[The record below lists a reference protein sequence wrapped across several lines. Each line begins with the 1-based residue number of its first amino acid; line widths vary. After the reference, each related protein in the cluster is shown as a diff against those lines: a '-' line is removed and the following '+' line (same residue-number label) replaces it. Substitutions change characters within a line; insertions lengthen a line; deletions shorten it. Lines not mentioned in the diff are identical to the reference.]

1 MPVDRQ
7 VHLRVYRADGLAE
20 KSVAV
25 EPMAGMHYVTTSKPH
40 GSYRV
45 EIGYYQPA
53 DVWHS
58 VAMSNEIVMP
68 PDAITESA
76 DMDLVTIPFHL
87 SFQQLV
93 DLLGPANDTELA
105 TVISQVQKR
114 ALSSE
119 GRTRLSPEEK
129 SILDKLGV
137 SLPDIAAAWRA
148 FDQADSEKLARRGV
162 FLGIR
167 STSPSRGFERDWAS
181 AGS

>member
-1 MPVDRQ
+1 
-7 VHLRVYRADGLAE
+7 
-20 KSVAV
+20 
-25 EPMAGMHYVTTSKPH
+25 MHYVTISEPH
-40 GSYRV
+40 GSYRL

-58 VAMSNEIVMP
+58 VATSNEIVMP

-76 DMDLVTIPFHL
+76 DVDLVTIPFHL

-93 DLLGPANDTELA
+93 DFLGSANDTKLA
-105 TVISQVQKR
+105 TVISQFQKR

-119 GRTRLSPEEK
+119 ERTRLSPEEK
-129 SILDKLGV
+129 SILRRLGV

-162 FLGIR
+162 FPGIR